1 MEVESNYPMFNVAIV
16 VVIICGLLLG
26 RLLLRASDALPILAG
41 YSLERRSMATD
52 RLFERYTVTIE
63 RGVQIGCALIA
74 ELLWWTLDASST
86 FVIVSVVFSLLLLI
100 TLIDLKYR
108 LVLNL
113 IVYPAL
119 IGALV
124 LHIGLGQPVLPFALG
139 GFFAF
144 GIFYLVARLKP
155 ATLGGGDVKLA
166 ALLGVTFGFP
176 NVLGALLV
184 GGGLAAAVAI
194 TLLVQRKTGQT
205 LPYAPFLCVGALVA
219 LLLNWL
225 PMLAGRG

>member
-1 MEVESNYPMFNVAIV
+1 MFNVAIIAV
-16 VVIICGLLLG
+16 MICGLLLG
-26 RLLLRASDALPILAG
+26 RLILRASDALPVMVG

-52 RLFERYTVTIE
+52 RLFERYARYIE
-63 RGVQIGCALIA
+63 LGVQVGCALVA
-74 ELLWWTLDASST
+74 GLLWWTLGAGLT
-86 FVIVSVVFSLLLLI
+86 FGIVSVVFCLLLLI

-113 IVYPAL
+113 VVYPAL
-119 IGALV
+119 VGALV
-124 LHIGLGQPVLPFALG
+124 LHLGLGQPILPFALG

-144 GIFYLVARLKP
+144 GIFYLVARIKP
-155 ATLGGGDVKLA
+155 GTLGGGDVKLA

-184 GGGLAAAVAI
+184 GGGLAAVVAI
-194 TLLVQRKTGQT
+194 TLLVQRKNSLT